1 MVIGTHGRAAYVLDD
16 VRPLRA
22 IAADPA
28 ILDAPLHLF
37 EVPSTIQYQVK
48 QVGGYRFL
56 ADAMFAGANREYGA
70 LLTYGIGGAG
80 EAGGTAEGAE
90 RQSGRGERMAKIEVL
105 DVAGEVIRTFEG
117 PATPGINRTAW
128 NLRRDG
134 VRGPRDPDDEPREV
148 LPPGPDV
155 LPGEYTIR
163 VTLEGRRTTATVTV
177 APDPR
182 FDIPRAHRERK
193 YAVELQAMRRR
204 EVGVDA
210 VNRIRDTRQAVD
222 DVLERIEHREDALAD
237 SARTAADS
245 LKQHLTKLEEEFVGP
260 QDLQGIVRRPDA
272 ALSLLGSA
280 ANALGSSWEAPTET
294 QLLYLRQ
301 AEERLREALGRVN
314 ELFAGEVGMFRT
326 LVDRLSIERIPSYA
340 PLEMN

>member
-1 MVIGTHGRAAYVLDD
+1 
-16 VRPLRA
+16 
-22 IAADPA
+22 
-28 ILDAPLHLF
+28 
-37 EVPSTIQYQVK
+37 
-48 QVGGYRFL
+48 
-56 ADAMFAGANREYGA
+56 
-70 LLTYGIGGAG
+70 
-80 EAGGTAEGAE
+80 
-90 RQSGRGERMAKIEVL
+90 
-105 DVAGEVIRTFEG
+105 
-117 PATPGINRTAW
+117 
-128 NLRRDG
+128 
-134 VRGPRDPDDEPREV
+134 
-148 LPPGPDV
+148 
-155 LPGEYTIR
+155 
-163 VTLEGRRTTATVTV
+163 
-177 APDPR
+177 
-182 FDIPRAHRERK
+182 
-193 YAVELQAMRRR
+193 MRRR